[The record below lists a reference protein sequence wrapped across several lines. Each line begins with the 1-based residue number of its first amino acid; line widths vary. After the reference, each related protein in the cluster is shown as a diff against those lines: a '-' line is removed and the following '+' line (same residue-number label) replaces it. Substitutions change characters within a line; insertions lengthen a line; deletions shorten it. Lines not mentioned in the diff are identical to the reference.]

1 MSDNSKTR
9 TNDLWIIQHFLMH
22 NVFVISYSCFEKF
35 GGNQSKP
42 EFAVDLRGGSVEW
55 ASKEKSSKKH
65 VIEVK
70 YE

>member
-1 MSDNSKTR
+1 MFKFMSFHIN
-9 TNDLWIIQHFLMH
+9 F
-22 NVFVISYSCFEKF
+22 FEKF

-70 YE
+70 F

>member
-1 MSDNSKTR
+1 MNEHVV
-9 TNDLWIIQHFLMH
+9 LY
-22 NVFVISYSCFEKF
+22 SYFEKF

-70 YE
+70 YKYQRQTISSAVFFHYFN